1 MFNFKEEKRI
11 IFIYIIIGLSWI
23 YFSDDLLLA
32 LTNDI
37 EQFNKIQTY
46 KGTFYVLV
54 TALIFY
60 FLLKK
65 YIGNLRKQQE
75 KLKESNQKLT
85 AMNEQFKLAISGA
98 KIDVWE
104 WNQNDGFIP
113 FDSRDLE
120 LIDWKEDQLNK
131 GIESIIDNVYSDDKN
146 GLKEEIEKIVN
157 GKKDHFELEYRLK
170 TQNGDWIWVKNVGR
184 VYARDDKDYPLRIL
198 GIYIDIDKRKKSEE
212 KIKKLSYKD
221 KLTNLCN
228 RRYLDLAINRF
239 KNSRRYPISIIIG
252 DLDDLKKIN
261 DTYGHQI
268 GDKYLKK
275 TAEILKKIF
284 RDQDIVARVGGD
296 EFAIILPETDENIVK
311 ELCERIEE
319 KFEKTN
325 DLEELPQKINISL
338 GCSTVKSKDEKFNKY
353 YKIADNIMYR
363 NKKKKKNVEPKKE
376 I

>member
-23 YFSDDLLLA
+23 YFSDDLLLV

-37 EQFNKIQTY
+37 EQFNQLQTY

-60 FLLKK
+60 YLLKK
-65 YIGNLRKQQE
+65 YIGNLRNQQK

-113 FDSRDLE
+113 FDSKDLE
-120 LIDWKEDQLNK
+120 LISWKDNQKSK
-131 GIESIIDNVYSDDKN
+131 GIESIVENIYPDDKQKIKN
-146 GLKEEIEKIVN
+146 KIEKIIN

-170 TQNGDWIWVKNVGR
+170 TQNGNWIWVKNIGR
-184 VYARDDKDYPLRIL
+184 VYARDNKNYPKRIL

-212 KIKKLSYKD
+212 KIRRLSYKD
-221 KLTNLCN
+221 KLTSLCN
-228 RRYLDLAINRF
+228 RRYLDLAITRF

-252 DLDDLKKIN
+252 DLDDLKQIN
-261 DTYGHQI
+261 DTYGHQV

-275 TAEILKKIF
+275 TAEILRKIF

-296 EFAIILPETDENIVK
+296 EFAIILPETNENIVK
-311 ELCERIEE
+311 ELCDRIEDR
-319 KFEKTN
+319 FEKTREI
-325 DLEELPQKINISL
+325 EELPKKIDISL
-338 GCSTVKSKDEKFNKY
+338 GCSTVKSKYDEFDKY
-353 YKIADNIMYR
+353 YKIADNIMYK
-363 NKKKKKNVEPKKE
+363 NKKRKKNGE
-376 I
+376 